1 MLLESNSLL
10 GDIIQ
15 LLGRLVVLRGGRV
28 LLFNVVASFR
38 LSPNIS
44 NVVLVFMLQYK
55 TKNTQKAP
63 KICPLWVSYEL
74 MIS

>member
-55 TKNTQKAP
+55 TKNTQKAQ
-63 KICPLWVSYEL
+63 KICPLWVSYKL